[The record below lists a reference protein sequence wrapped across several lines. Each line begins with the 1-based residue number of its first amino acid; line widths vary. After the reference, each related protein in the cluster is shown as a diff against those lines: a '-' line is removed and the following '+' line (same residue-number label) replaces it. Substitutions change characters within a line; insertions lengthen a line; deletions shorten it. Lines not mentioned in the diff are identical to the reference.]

1 MSNCILDI
9 RWWRQPIFCKPYC
22 IHMLWLVMGNKS
34 FKGIPVSDLS
44 HLPPKDYAQKLS
56 FNKWACRFNF
66 GFSCVIITFSKKRY
80 NLQAGVN
87 FLTNMCTII
96 SEHVKI
102 HYKLN
107 LENWKDERGRVSN
120 EITYKERFHKVGFNT
135 HINPLSINLTLNVC
149 QSVIHST
156 WCVPPWILEIK
167 CQLSSN

>member
-1 MSNCILDI
+1 
-9 RWWRQPIFCKPYC
+9 
-22 IHMLWLVMGNKS
+22 MLWLVMGNKS

-96 SEHVKI
+96 SEHI
-102 HYKLN
+102 IN
-107 LENWKDERGRVSN
+107 SIWKTEKMKGVECQMKSHTKRGF
-120 EITYKERFHKVGFNT
+120 TKWALT
-135 HINPLSINLTLNVC
+135 HTLIPSLLIS
-149 QSVIHST
+149 Q
-156 WCVPPWILEIK
+156 
-167 CQLSSN
+167 

>member
-1 MSNCILDI
+1 MNITNKTSVKSYEGNRLEWSLNFRAKKLELKLSNCILDI
-9 RWWRQPIFCKPYC
+9 RWCGQPIFCKPYC

-120 EITYKERFHKVGFNT
+120 EITY
-135 HINPLSINLTLNVC
+135 
-149 QSVIHST
+149 
-156 WCVPPWILEIK
+156 
-167 CQLSSN
+167 